1 VEVSRL
7 LANLL
12 ETQENYPS
20 AIPSIQPPSPR
31 PINVRNPS
39 SESVHPAIP
48 EKHEEMVKRS
58 VTSFDLTAPAEI
70 HQKCRDSRLMDA
82 ILNWTYQAALQDI
95 FGGWIGPV
103 FQPVHQ
109 RKYVRGRTN
118 LLQAVS
124 EETLQLIR
132 LVNED
137 EWVSDR
143 AIADAFAAALA
154 SRRAKIEMAR
164 DGRAQGFFRQAGIHP
179 ILEQLAATPKALSPE
194 ESQAV
199 NVVLEFFRQ
208 QSPFAADPDND
219 LSPGLQFSG
228 FSLDGSSCDEAIE
241 GVQGNIFLPKQF
253 VLTYLDRPGGRV
265 NITINATGE
274 RIAMLEPLEKALQ
287 KAFGNVMKAAEKYM
301 RVTAETS
308 GIPMLES
315 IMH

>member
-1 VEVSRL
+1 
-7 LANLL
+7 
-12 ETQENYPS
+12 
-20 AIPSIQPPSPR
+20 
-31 PINVRNPS
+31 
-39 SESVHPAIP
+39 
-48 EKHEEMVKRS
+48 
-58 VTSFDLTAPAEI
+58 
-70 HQKCRDSRLMDA
+70 MDP
-82 ILNWTYQAALQDI
+82 ILNWTYQTALKDI

-124 EETLQLIR
+124 EETLELIR

-143 AIADAFAAALA
+143 DIADAFAAALA
-154 SRRAKIEMAR
+154 SRRGKIDIAR

-179 ILEQLAATPKALSPE
+179 ILEQLAATPSALSPE

-228 FSLDGSSCDEAIE
+228 FSLNDSSCDEAIE

-265 NITINATGE
+265 TITINATGE
-274 RIAMLEPLEKALQ
+274 RMALLEPLERSLQ
-287 KAFGNVMKAAEKYM
+287 KAFDNVVKAAEKYL
-301 RVTAETS
+301 RVTAETNA
-308 GIPMLES
+308 IPMS
-315 IMH
+315 QAIMH